1 MRQIF
6 LDTFYLKALADKG
19 DNAHGFAINMVARL
33 GNFRGV
39 TSEMVLTELLNALC
53 SRGQFLRQSAIRLTR
68 DLRHDENTLIIPQTS
83 EQFEQAFDFYQ
94 RRLDKGYSLT
104 DCASMQIMRQ
114 LEIDEILTFD
124 RHFQQEGFRAL
135 LRE

>member
-6 LDTFYLKALADKG
+6 LDTFYLQALADPR
-19 DNAHGFAINMVARL
+19 DNAHEFITLITTRL

-53 SRGQFLRQSAIRLTR
+53 SRGQFLRQSAIRLTHK
-68 DLRHDENTLIIPQTS
+68 LCNHNNTLIIPQTTK
-83 EQFEQAFDFYQ
+83 QFEQAFDLYQ

-104 DCASMQIMRQ
+104 DCASMQIMK
-114 LEIDEILTFD
+114 
-124 RHFQQEGFRAL
+124 
-135 LRE
+135 

>member
-19 DNAHGFAINMVARL
+19 DNAHGLAINMVARL

-53 SRGQFLRQSAIRLTR
+53 SRGQFLRISAIRLTSR
-68 DLRHDENTLIIPQTS
+68 LRN
-83 EQFEQAFDFYQ
+83 
-94 RRLDKGYSLT
+94 
-104 DCASMQIMRQ
+104 
-114 LEIDEILTFD
+114 
-124 RHFQQEGFRAL
+124 
-135 LRE
+135 